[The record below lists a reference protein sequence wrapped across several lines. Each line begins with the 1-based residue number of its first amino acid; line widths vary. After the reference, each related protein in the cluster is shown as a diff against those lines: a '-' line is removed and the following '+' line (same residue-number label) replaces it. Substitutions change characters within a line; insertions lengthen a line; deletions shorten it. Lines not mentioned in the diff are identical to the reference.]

1 MLETLKEQ
9 WQNLQK
15 EQKISVCLL
24 GVCGVLVVGLSLYRL
39 QANVV
44 EPFLVD
50 NASIVKSKMLIGQTP
65 ADLEAL
71 QRRTDTDGD
80 GLSDWDET
88 NVYHTNPNLRDS
100 CGDGVVDNIRVATGK
115 NINCPTNQIG
125 IEAKPVTNGD
135 AAATGTVLGT
145 PEAMGSL
152 YPQIAPGDLVATPK
166 QDAPTSNDPSSIFSD
181 SLSGSALARDPVMIR
196 KALTGKVEDAL
207 LQKVSDA
214 DLLKLYDEAMAI
226 QSGQAKSPNVLP

>member
-50 NASIVKSKMLIGQTP
+50 NASIVKSKILIGQTP

-135 AAATGTVLGT
+135 AAATGTVLGS
-145 PEAMGSL
+145 PEAVGSL
-152 YPQIAPGDLVATPK
+152 YPQVNSSDFAPSPGQSA
-166 QDAPTSNDPSSIFSD
+166 PSSDGTAALFAD
-181 SLSGSALARDPVMIR
+181 STPGLPLARDPATIR
-196 KALTGKVEDAL
+196 KALIGKVDDATL
-207 LQKVSDA
+207 KKISDA

-226 QSGQAKSPNVLP
+226 QSGQAPTSSPAP